1 MCGGALSRKDGEKI
15 EEEEEEENGFFIS
28 YAADAAYWRVRDMIR
43 VGRRG
48 EQG

>member
-15 EEEEEEENGFFIS
+15 EEEEEENGFFIS